1 MSLPKSLI
9 VVFILGVFGC
19 GKSEPSKSVEVK
31 PGEKKDDAPIPTP
44 SGPGASNPGGPM
56 APAMPG
62 PALLA
67 PTDPV
72 QQAAEKFVTDLLKA
86 SSAPLPQDLMDRI
99 SPTFLKV
106 IGKPLLSEAD
116 KKAGYS
122 SETAQAWLR
131 RAGSAM
137 NGVGPPTGYGSPSAA
152 VFVGTSIGGGPRFLL
167 RMVQTDGGWKAAW
180 FELGTVKTPDVN
192 TTSTDGPYQDFA
204 VLAFLDALTGNA
216 SSKEDRTALLGGLLS
231 AKLKTVWAEPF
242 QQDKDRGSDY
252 SAKLLAEHLD
262 KLGGASTGF
271 TRTPIEGDTAK
282 IELMKGEAKTI
293 YTLKLVKGAAPGEWL
308 VDEFTKQ

>member
-9 VVFILGVFGC
+9 VALILSVFGC
-19 GKSEPSKSVEVK
+19 GKSEPSKSGEVK
-31 PGEKKDDAPIPTP
+31 SGENKDDAPVPAP
-44 SGPGASNPGGPM
+44 PGPGTSNPGGPM
-56 APAMPG
+56 PPAMPG

-67 PTDPV
+67 PNDPV

-86 SSAPLPQDLMDRI
+86 SSAPLPEDLVDRI

-180 FELGTVKTPDVN
+180 FELGTVKTPDVK
-192 TTSTDGPYQDFA
+192 TTSTDGPYQDFT
-204 VLAFLDALTGNA
+204 VLAFLDALSANA
-216 SSKEDRTALLGGLLS
+216 SSKEDRAALLGGLLS
-231 AKLKTVWAEPF
+231 PKLKAAWAEPF
-242 QQDKDRGSDY
+242 QQDKDRGYDY
-252 SAKLLAEHLD
+252 SPKLLAERLD
-262 KLGGASTGF
+262 KLGGVTGF
-271 TRTPIEGDTAK
+271 ATTPVEGDTAK
-282 IELMKGEAKTI
+282 IELMKGDAKTA